1 MFGLYDLEFLLEK
14 TLSVKVSTNKEDFGI
29 VGRFLVRWKF
39 DFWIVKWLKCL
50 ILVGFDDMGYDK
62 WFEGVEFG
70 ILLDFC
76 GIFKDIDKV
85 KF

>member
-1 MFGLYDLEFLLEK
+1 MPI
-14 TLSVKVSTNKEDFGI
+14 NKEDFGF

-39 DFWIVKWLKCL
+39 DFWVMKLGKCL

-62 WFEGVEFG
+62 WFGGVEFG
-70 ILLDFC
+70 ILLDFV
-76 GIFKDIDKV
+76 GILEDIDKV

>member
-1 MFGLYDLEFLLEK
+1 MFGLYNLEFFLGK
-14 TLSVKVSTNKEDFGI
+14 SLSVKVPINKEDFGF

-39 DFWIVKWLKCL
+39 DFWVMKLGKCL

-62 WFEGVEFG
+62 WFGGVEFG
-70 ILLDFC
+70 ILFDFV
-76 GIFKDIDKV
+76 GYFEDIDKV